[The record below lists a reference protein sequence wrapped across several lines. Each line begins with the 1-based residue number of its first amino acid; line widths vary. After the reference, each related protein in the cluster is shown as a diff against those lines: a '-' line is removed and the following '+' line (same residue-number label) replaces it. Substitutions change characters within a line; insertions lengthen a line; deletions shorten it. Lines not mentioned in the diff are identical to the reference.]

1 MNNWRMKLQQ
11 FMQGRYGVDPF
22 GKFLLFTGLILFFA
36 SSFLGNRLAY
46 FMGLAFLIYAY
57 FRIVSKN
64 HGKRFKENLKFE
76 SIKAKFSGG
85 MGNPAAGGRG
95 SVKKWQEKVNNS
107 PEPDEDDTKYYNY
120 YRCRNC
126 QQIVRVPKGQGTVK
140 ITCPKCG
147 NSFTDRT

>member
-1 MNNWRMKLQQ
+1 MKLFQ

-22 GKFLLFTGLILFFA
+22 GKFLLLTGFVLMFA
-36 SSFLGNRLAY
+36 SGFVGSRLVYYLGIVI
-46 FMGLAFLIYAY
+46 LIYAY

-64 HGKRFKENLKFE
+64 HSKRFKENLKFE
-76 SIKAKFSGG
+76 AIKSKFSMPKVDGS
-85 MGNPAAGGRG
+85 RG
-95 SVKKWQEKVNNS
+95 SKKKWQEARVKQAQS
-107 PEPDEDDTKYYNY
+107 QQSGAAEDDTMYYNY

>member
-22 GKFLLFTGLILFFA
+22 GKFLLMTGFVLMFA
-36 SSFLGNRLAY
+36 SGFVGSRLVYYLGIAL
-46 FMGLAFLIYAY
+46 LIYAY

-76 SIKAKFSGG
+76 AIKAKFSG
-85 MGNPAAGGRG
+85 PKVDGGRG
-95 SVKKWQEKVNNS
+95 SKKKWQESVKNS
-107 PEPDEDDTKYYNY
+107 PAQNEDDTKYYNY